1 MKFGLIALGVAA
13 LLLFVVGGQVVGA
26 RNSMATEKEGI
37 AGAFAQVDVAMQRRS
52 DLIGNLVNT
61 VKGIANQEKEV
72 FTNIANAR
80 AAMAGARTPTEKIQA
95 NSQID
100 SALSRLLVVQ
110 ENYPQLKSNEQFAR
124 LMDELA
130 GTENRISVERR
141 KYNEAVQRYNTNI
154 VLFPNNIAAGFFG
167 YTREEAYFKTDA
179 GARQAPKVDFTAK

>member
-1 MKFGLIALGVAA
+1 MKVGLIALGVAA
-13 LLLFVVGGQVVGA
+13 LLLFAVGGQVVGA

-37 AGAFAQVDVAMQRRS
+37 AAAFSQVDVAMQRRS

-80 AAMAGARTPTEKIQA
+80 AAMAGARTPAEKIQA

-124 LMDELA
+124 LMDELS

-141 KYNEAVQRYNTNI
+141 KYNEAVQKYNTNI
-154 VLFPNNIAAGFFG
+154 VLFPNNIAASFFG
-167 YTREEAYFKTDA
+167 YTREEAYFKTDP
-179 GARQAPKVDFTAK
+179 GARQAPKVDFTTK

>member
-1 MKFGLIALGVAA
+1 MKFGLIALGVIA
-13 LLLFVVGGQVVGA
+13 LLIFMVGGQVMGA
-26 RNSMATEKEGI
+26 RNTMVTEKEGI
-37 AGAFAQVDVAMQRRS
+37 SAAFAQVDVAMQRRS

-80 AAMAGARTPTEKIQA
+80 AAMAGARTPSEKIQA

-124 LMDELA
+124 LMDELS

-141 KYNEAVQRYNTNI
+141 KYNESVQKYNTDI
-154 VLFPNNIAAGFFG
+154 ALFPNNIAASIFNFA
-167 YTREEAYFKTDA
+167 REEAYFKTDA
-179 GARQAPKVDFTAK
+179 GARTAPKVDFSTK

>member
-80 AAMAGARTPTEKIQA
+80 AAMAGARTPSEKIQA

-124 LMDELA
+124 LMDELS

-141 KYNEAVQRYNTNI
+141 KYNRCARTAWR
-154 VLFPNNIAAGFFG
+154 IACNS
-167 YTREEAYFKTDA
+167 
-179 GARQAPKVDFTAK
+179 AR

>member
-13 LLLFVVGGQVVGA
+13 LLLFAVGGQVVGA

-37 AGAFAQVDVAMQRRS
+37 AAAFSQVDVAMQRRS

-80 AAMAGARTPTEKIQA
+80 AAMAGARTPAEKIQA

-124 LMDELA
+124 LMDELS

-141 KYNEAVQRYNTNI
+141 KYNEAVQKYNTNI
-154 VLFPNNIAAGFFG
+154 VLFPNNIAASFFG
-167 YTREEAYFKTDA
+167 YTREEAYFKTDP
-179 GARQAPKVDFTAK
+179 GARQAPKVDFTTK